1 MAYGDTE
8 PVGTGIRSQPTTG
21 SKRFPKGKAKPKAKE
36 SRTARYRR
44 LSGDPR
50 TRAAVPS
57 QYLSSE
63 HRRERE
69 MNARL
74 NAPVGAGS
82 SVTNRDVAREARADA
97 NVRYGQSEAEL
108 RNQYARSVMQQQRL
122 PQYMDAYRAQL
133 NQAKTQAQQA
143 YAQAAQNARG
153 LAGAVSNTAGD
164 AQMVQQ
170 MQAEAAQR
178 GGSVDPNALN
188 TAVQAAA
195 VRQAGGNSLGALAD
209 VQGANT
215 GVMYDRDIATTGL
228 RLIEELTREAGE
240 QNRVNRSKVQLL
252 GEKGE
257 YEAGQRSKI
266 RERERAAGLENLV
279 FAADQQKAQLDA
291 SAKAQAADSEVNQ
304 WGYTAKE
311 WRALSTSQRE
321 SIIKKQ
327 KGYGDK
333 PPAPRETKYGYDAD
347 EWDGM
352 SVSER
357 RAAKKAWE
365 AGEGGSGK
373 VGKPGKE
380 PGASLG
386 PRRNLLDRSAT
397 IKSLAARQKLTTRG
411 AFKAATR
418 KSRKG
423 WYSPGIEQL
432 KTAAALDLAYGSRI
446 SRGTLAALRERGV
459 YVTSTGEYWGGGNR
473 NSG

>member
-21 SKRFPKGKAKPKAKE
+21 SKRFSKGKAKPKAKE

-178 GGSVDPNALN
+178 GGAVDPNALN

-279 FAADQQKAQLDA
+279 FAADQQKAQTDA
-291 SAKAQAADSEVNQ
+291 ALKDADRRSDAYDRVQDRKLAREREARQSAAD
-304 WGYTAKE
+304 
-311 WRALSTSQRE
+311 
-321 SIIKKQ
+321 
-327 KGYGDK
+327 
-333 PPAPRETKYGYDAD
+333 
-347 EWDGM
+347 
-352 SVSER
+352 R
-357 RAAKKAWE
+357 RAAQKDRYQRENKLGPYKPPSSKTGNGKDEFGNTTKDRRRAQDAFSAAKNI
-365 AGEGGSGK
+365 AGQLGGSDWK
-373 VGKPGKE
+373 
-380 PGASLG
+380 
-386 PRRNLLDRSAT
+386 AT
-397 IKSLAARQKLTTRG
+397 ADFLISKKKINPVYAR
-411 AFKAATR
+411 
-418 KSRKG
+418 
-423 WYSPGIEQL
+423 
-432 KTAAALDLAYGSRI
+432 AAAQQSVLGYVGPE
-446 SRGTLAALRERGV
+446 TEKELRRRGV
-459 YVTSTGEYWGGGNR
+459 SKGFKRGQKKTGSGVKQAGSGYGGFG
-473 NSG
+473 